1 MLWLLGGFAVIALL
15 LSAVGIYG
23 VLAHLVSQRAQEIG
37 IRRALGATTAHI
49 TRIVA
54 GAVGAAIAIGAA
66 AGLAAAWGVSSVIA
80 SLLYEMSATDP
91 RVYAAVAGFVSLVA
105 LLAAW
110 RPARRAA
117 RVEPMRALK
126 D

>member
-1 MLWLLGGFAVIALL
+1 MDDI
-15 LSAVGIYG
+15 VGK
-23 VLAHLVSQRAQEIG
+23 A
-37 IRRALGATTAHI
+37 TAHI

-54 GAVGAAIAIGAA
+54 GAVGGAIAVGAA
-66 AGLAAAWGVSSVIA
+66 AGLVDAWGVSSVIA

-91 RVYAAVAGFVSLVA
+91 RVYAAVAAFVSLVA
-105 LLAAW
+105 MLAAW
-110 RPARRAA
+110 PPARRAA